1 MANDSNGQQSG
12 DREYTEK
19 GTSFGAI
26 VAGIVAVAAVIFIFQ
41 NGEEASVD
49 FLFFSATVSLSVV
62 IIISMVLGAVL
73 GWVLGYMRR
82 RKRRRQD

>member
-1 MANDSNGQQSG
+1 MEDGSDGQRSG
-12 DREYTEK
+12 DREYTDK
-19 GTSFGAI
+19 GTSFGVI
-26 VAGIVAVAAVIFIFQ
+26 VAGIVAVAAVIFVFQ

-49 FLFFSATVSLSVV
+49 FLFVSATVPLSVV

-73 GWVLGYMRR
+73 GWILGYMRR